1 MTGILTISD
10 DHQISMNDCPVLE
23 LHAWERLLDA
33 DNFLAQAK
41 LATCFEGSFVQDLLV
56 ALSRA
61 PTPSH
66 AFRSPV
72 VRLAVVFQNKG
83 CPGSSF

>member
-56 ALSRA
+56 
-61 PTPSH
+61 
-66 AFRSPV
+66 V
-72 VRLAVVFQNKG
+72 
-83 CPGSSF
+83 